1 MMLKLKLIE
10 KEKSPKIEIG
20 KARPLVEMRN
30 IVKKFYRV
38 VANDGISLSI
48 YPGQIHALLGE
59 NGAGKSTLMN
69 ILYGIY
75 RPDEGEIYVSG
86 RKVSIKSPKDAMR
99 LGIGMVHQHPRLV
112 EALSVAENIS
122 LSLTDV
128 GVFASPRVIKPR
140 IMELARK
147 YGMKVNP
154 DAKIWQLSY
163 SERQRVEL
171 LRVLMQNAKVLIL
184 DEPTTMLTSSEK
196 KELFSMLRKM
206 ASEGK
211 AVIFIT
217 HKLEEALSV
226 SDIITVLRKGRVA
239 AQVAPEE
246 VTVEELAR
254 LMLGYEMISTVKREP
269 HRYDGVVLKVE
280 NLHVLGDAGVP
291 MVKGVSF
298 EVRQGEIFTIC
309 GVAGNGQRELVEA
322 ITGLR
327 KVARGKVFFL
337 GRDVTNTSPRLLAD
351 MGVAHIPEDRI
362 HVGIVPD
369 MSVAENLALKK
380 YRSPEFSTR
389 FTVMYDKIYEWAR
402 SLIKQY
408 SIIAPSEKIPAK
420 HLSGGNIQRL
430 ILAREFSGEPRLMV
444 AVNPTYGLDVA
455 ATNFILSKL
464 LEAKKRGVAVLMIS
478 EDLEQALKVS
488 DKIAVMYEGQLK
500 GIFPVE
506 EADIREI
513 ELMMVGVK

>member
-1 MMLKLKLIE
+1 
-10 KEKSPKIEIG
+10 
-20 KARPLVEMRN
+20 
-30 IVKKFYRV
+30 
-38 VANDGISLSI
+38 
-48 YPGQIHALLGE
+48 
-59 NGAGKSTLMN
+59 
-69 ILYGIY
+69 
-75 RPDEGEIYVSG
+75 
-86 RKVSIKSPKDAMR
+86 
-99 LGIGMVHQHPRLV
+99 
-112 EALSVAENIS
+112 
-122 LSLTDV
+122 
-128 GVFASPRVIKPR
+128 
-140 IMELARK
+140 
-147 YGMKVNP
+147 
-154 DAKIWQLSY
+154 
-163 SERQRVEL
+163 
-171 LRVLMQNAKVLIL
+171 
-184 DEPTTMLTSSEK
+184 
-196 KELFSMLRKM
+196 
-206 ASEGK
+206 
-211 AVIFIT
+211 
-217 HKLEEALSV
+217 
-226 SDIITVLRKGRVA
+226 
-239 AQVAPEE
+239 
-246 VTVEELAR
+246 
-254 LMLGYEMISTVKREP
+254 
-269 HRYDGVVLKVE
+269 VVLKVE

-327 KVARGKVFFL
+327 KVVRGKVFFL
-337 GRDVTNTSPRLLAD
+337 GRDVTNASPRLLVD

-402 SLIKQY
+402 GLIEQY
-408 SIIAPSEKIPAK
+408 SIVAPSEKIPAK

-430 ILAREFSGEPRLMV
+430 ILAREFSGEPKLIV

-464 LEAKKRGVAVLMIS
+464 LEAKKRGTAVLMIS